1 MTKSKQGSKIILV
14 KNDWL
19 EGNMSLPDTS
29 YLTSA
34 GLEYSSIAKAYGKHI
49 NINCM
54 NRIEIFKEEM
64 KKFLKEIQGNTN
76 KWNK

>member
-1 MTKSKQGSKIILV
+1 
-14 KNDWL
+14 
-19 EGNMSLPDTS
+19 MSLPDTS

-34 GLEYSSIAKAYGKHI
+34 GLEYSSIAMAYGKHI

-64 KKFLKEIQGNTN
+64 KKFLKETRETQTKVINE
-76 KWNK
+76 